1 MALLALDIAGLCG
14 WALGGPSDGGPRTGT
29 WLLHG
34 LDDYGL
40 DRSLATLHET
50 VREFCRCHSVE
61 IVAIEAPMMPQF
73 RSAHTAVALIS
84 LVAVARA
91 AAQRH
96 GARIRVVHVQSVRKH
111 FVGSGR
117 PDNPKRAVMER
128 CRILGWPVA
137 DDNAADA
144 AALWAYAMS
153 VSYPKWSPR
162 STPMFAE
169 RAIA

>member
-1 MALLALDIAGLCG
+1 VLLALDIAQASG
-14 WALGGPSDGGPRTGT
+14 WALGGVNDGAPRTGV

-34 LDDYGL
+34 LDDWGL

-50 VREFCRCHSVE
+50 VREFCRCHAVE
-61 IVAIEAPMMPQF
+61 IVAIEAPMMLQG
-73 RSAHTAVALIS
+73 RSAHTALGLIS

-96 GARIRVVHVQSVRKH
+96 GARLRLVHVQTVRKH

-117 PDNPKRAVMER
+117 PDNPKQAVMDR
-128 CRILGWPVA
+128 CRLLGWA
-137 DDNAADA
+137 FEDDNAADA

-162 STPMFAE
+162 STPLFRGA
-169 RAIA
+169 A